1 VIAAPPVLIV
11 RPDPTWPEG
20 HDIADLAAAGW
31 DRARL
36 LDFIEKNAVAAE
48 VLRPE
53 VVEKRGA
60 AVQGDILVAER
71 FLAKHDKDVRYCP
84 TRGWL
89 IWDGKRWAWDQLEG
103 VNVLCEEV
111 VKDFYREAADI
122 KDDTERMALVRFAIA
137 SSKVDR
143 LRGALAVARTH
154 VAVLQDDL
162 DKGEYF
168 LNCANGTVDLRDGT
182 LGPADREALITKLID
197 FEYAENTPA
206 PRFEQFLQEVFEGKL
221 ELIAYLQRAI
231 GYSFTADLSEQCLHI
246 LHGGGANGKSSLI
259 DVLLKVAG
267 DYGQTA
273 PAQMILT
280 KFGTGIPTDIARL
293 CGARMVAMSETGEAK
308 ELDEATVKT
317 LTSVEP
323 IPARFLHRDFFEF
336 RPTHHLWL
344 SSNYRPKI
352 GGTDHGIWRRIRLIP
367 FTQTFEINPSVPKE
381 LEAEI
386 PGILAWIVAG
396 AVRWYREGL
405 EAPLEISRATK
416 AYRSEQD
423 VLDDFLKECCEE
435 DPSAGNILAK
445 DLYELYKAWAK
456 ESGEDVWS
464 KKFLGRRLA
473 DRGFTSGRTSH
484 TNVATWRGLS
494 AKFYAKD

>member
-1 VIAAPPVLIV
+1 
-11 RPDPTWPEG
+11 
-20 HDIADLAAAGW
+20 
-31 DRARL
+31 
-36 LDFIEKNAVAAE
+36 
-48 VLRPE
+48 
-53 VVEKRGA
+53 
-60 AVQGDILVAER
+60 
-71 FLAKHDKDVRYCP
+71 
-84 TRGWL
+84 
-89 IWDGKRWAWDQLEG
+89 
-103 VNVLCEEV
+103 
-111 VKDFYREAADI
+111 
-122 KDDTERMALVRFAIA
+122 
-137 SSKVDR
+137 
-143 LRGALAVARTH
+143 
-154 VAVLQDDL
+154 
-162 DKGEYF
+162 
-168 LNCANGTVDLRDGT
+168 
-182 LGPADREALITKLID
+182 
-197 FEYAENTPA
+197 
-206 PRFEQFLQEVFEGKL
+206 
-221 ELIAYLQRAI
+221 
-231 GYSFTADLSEQCLHI
+231 
-246 LHGGGANGKSSLI
+246 
-259 DVLLKVAG
+259 
-267 DYGQTA
+267 
-273 PAQMILT
+273 
-280 KFGTGIPTDIARL
+280 
-293 CGARMVAMSETGEAK
+293 MVAMSETGEAK